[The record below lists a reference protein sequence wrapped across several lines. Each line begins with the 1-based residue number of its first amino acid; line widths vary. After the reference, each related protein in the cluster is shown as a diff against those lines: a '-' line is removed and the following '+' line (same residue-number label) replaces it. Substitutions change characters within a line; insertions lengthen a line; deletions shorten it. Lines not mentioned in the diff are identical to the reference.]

1 MNVTILAFGKLK
13 EDYWREA
20 AAEYLKRLTPYAKV
34 TITELTPVKLP
45 DDPAPAEIA
54 AALEKEADLVLKKLP
69 SDSYKIALCVEG
81 KEKASDALADTL
93 RRVTAGGKSH
103 IVILIG
109 SSYGLSERVKAA
121 CDERLSFSKMTFPHQ
136 LARVMLLEQL
146 YRACQINA
154 GGKYH
159 K

>member
-13 EDYWREA
+13 EDYLREA
-20 AAEYLKRLTPYAKV
+20 AAEYLKRLTPFAKV
-34 TITELTPVKLP
+34 TVTELPPVKLP
-45 DDPAPAEIA
+45 DDPSPAEIT
-54 AALEKEADLVLKKLP
+54 AALEKEADAVLKKLP
-69 SDSYKIALCVEG
+69 NDSYKIALCIEG
-81 KEKASDALADTL
+81 QEKSSDAFAETL
-93 RRVTAGGKSH
+93 RRVTTGGKSR
-103 IVILIG
+103 IVLLIG
-109 SSYGLSERVKAA
+109 SSYGLAERVKAA
-121 CDERLSFSKMTFPHQ
+121 CDERLSFSQMTFPHQ